1 MKPTQVLMIA
11 NTTPQMVDYA
21 KGLEML
27 RAINRKLKEMFL
39 GPAQPS
45 PVVRLQRSLEKQN
58 QSLN

>member
-1 MKPTQVLMIA
+1 MKPTQLLLIPC
-11 NTTPQMVDYA
+11 TSTKIVDHA
-21 KGLEML
+21 TGLAML

-45 PVVRLQRSLEKQN
+45 PVVRLKRSLEKQN

>member
-1 MKPTQVLMIA
+1 MKPTQLLLIP
-11 NTTPQMVDYA
+11 NTTPQMVDHA
-21 KGLEML
+21 TGLEML

-58 QSLN
+58 QRLN